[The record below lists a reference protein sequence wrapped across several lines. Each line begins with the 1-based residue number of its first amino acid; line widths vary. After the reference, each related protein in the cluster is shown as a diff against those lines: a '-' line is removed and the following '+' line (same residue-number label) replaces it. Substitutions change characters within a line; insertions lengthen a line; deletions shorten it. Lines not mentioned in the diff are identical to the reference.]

1 MQNHDHRVIIQKL
14 LDCALACEHCA
25 TACLHE
31 EDVKMMA
38 NCISLDRDCADICVQ
53 GARLLQ
59 RDSVIA
65 HQYLVLCEEICRLC
79 AAECSKHQ
87 HDHCQECAK
96 ACIDC
101 AEACH
106 AHHEPITQDWDNYIW
121 LLFENSRQKA
131 GGSCDSPLERG
142 EGCVSAFDKST
153 AETHPCHRSF
163 FPAPSQEG
171 MLKTLRKHKHYFT
184 NFFRI

>member
-1 MQNHDHRVIIQKL
+1 MNSQQNNEL
-14 LDCALACEHCA
+14 LNALNSCANACNFCT
-25 TACLHE
+25 TACLQE

-38 NCISLDRDCADICVQ
+38 GCISLDRDCADICAQ

-79 AAECSKHQ
+79 AAECGKHQ

-106 AHHEPITQDWDNYIW
+106 AHHEPITQD
-121 LLFENSRQKA
+121 
-131 GGSCDSPLERG
+131 
-142 EGCVSAFDKST
+142 
-153 AETHPCHRSF
+153 
-163 FPAPSQEG
+163 
-171 MLKTLRKHKHYFT
+171 
-184 NFFRI
+184 